1 MKTITAT
8 ADGVTRNIGSH
19 RPRFRR
25 RELAFGSARA
35 ELVSKTGGAIEYFD
49 WPLLINPTP
58 SYAESVTA
66 LLVRDDS
73 RIAVAIVTD
82 FSPSSPVAK
91 GRPWP

>member
-8 ADGVTRNIGSH
+8 ADGVTRNIGSQP
-19 RPRFRR
+19 PRFCR
-25 RELAFGSARA
+25 RELAFGSTRA
-35 ELVSKTGGAIEYFD
+35 ELVSKTGGAIEYFG
-49 WPLLINPTP
+49 WPLLIISTP

-66 LLVRDDS
+66 LLLRADS

-82 FSPSSPVAK
+82 FNPSSPVAK